1 MQTPVALIIF
11 NRPDCTSRVLEVLS
25 KVRPSHLL
33 VIADGPRA
41 DHPEDIDRCRA
52 TRELFRSIDWECR
65 VETNFSD
72 QNLGCK
78 RRPETG
84 IDWVFERVEEAIIL
98 EDDCLPD
105 ESFFPYCAEM
115 LARYRHDQRV
125 MMISGYSFLDLP
137 EAARQSY
144 FFSYLGSTWGWATWR
159 RAWAL
164 NDPLM
169 VRLPQVIEARLIE
182 HLFPDP
188 VHSRFWYD
196 VLARIS
202 DGRLKDAWDYQ
213 WQLTCW
219 YNSGYRIFPGVN
231 MISNIGYGEDATH
244 TFGANPYENIARSIE
259 FPLRHPELMIRSYE
273 ADREIVESFCRT
285 EGYRTA
291 PVRRSL
297 SRRAFSRLRREIE
310 SVVRRKA

>member
-1 MQTPVALIIF
+1 MSNPPVL
-11 NRPDCTSRVLEVLS
+11 VLS
-25 KVRPSHLL
+25 LDTDLGRRRRSAIGLSDWTWIPGALPEEVSEFVKDHWHPGRFSAERNARIRGGFCAHLNAWKAL
-33 VIADGPRA
+33 AAEGSP
-41 DHPEDIDRCRA
+41 
-52 TRELFRSIDWECR
+52 
-65 VETNFSD
+65 
-72 QNLGCK
+72 
-78 RRPETG
+78 
-84 IDWVFERVEEAIIL
+84 EAIIL

-105 ESFFPYCAEM
+105 ESFFPYCEEM

-169 VRLPQVIEARLIE
+169 ARLPQVIEARLIE

-202 DGRLKDAWDYQ
+202 DGRLRDAWDYQ

-231 MISNIGYGEDATH
+231 MISNIG
-244 TFGANPYENIARSIE
+244 I
-259 FPLRHPELMIRSYE
+259 
-273 ADREIVESFCRT
+273 
-285 EGYRTA
+285 
-291 PVRRSL
+291 
-297 SRRAFSRLRREIE
+297 
-310 SVVRRKA
+310 